1 MENCTECSKTKHRND
16 DEKRQLF
23 NRISRIEGQLK
34 GIRQMIENDVYCDD
48 ILIQV
53 SAVNNSIKS
62 LGRIILN
69 NHLKSCV
76 KEELLKGNEQIIDE
90 VINSFAKLE

>member
-1 MENCTECSKTKHRND
+1 MENEQCCRIKHR
-16 DEKRQLF
+16 DEEERKLLF

-53 SAVNNSIKS
+53 SAVNNSVKS

-69 NHLKSCV
+69 NHIKSCV
-76 KEELLKGNEQIIDE
+76 KNELLKGNDQIIDE
-90 VINSFAKLE
+90 VIKSFGKLY